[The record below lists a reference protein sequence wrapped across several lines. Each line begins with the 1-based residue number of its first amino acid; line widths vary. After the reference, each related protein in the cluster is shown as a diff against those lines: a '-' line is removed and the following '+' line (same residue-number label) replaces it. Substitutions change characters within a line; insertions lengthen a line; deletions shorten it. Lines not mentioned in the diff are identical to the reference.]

1 MGEAE
6 SLLAQVAADDERPSD
21 ERWQEVRW
29 TLQFRIALG
38 YAEHGCDSEG
48 VRRLN
53 VLLPELKAGQL
64 KLWPYCDEARYFP
77 QMLGYRC
84 LGFAAAN
91 LGHDQEAQR
100 LAEQSVAL
108 AEQIGAP
115 FFRLAGLLVLASTGI
130 SLGEHRQ
137 AEIYARENLKI
148 LRAHRIWVYT
158 SLSISLI
165 GMAAAGQANTL
176 RARACFRRTLMA
188 QREIGQFL
196 AGALQN
202 MGAAELALGNLAQ
215 ARRFYREALESSE
228 AQGATSDLALS
239 LIGLARVALAHGKV
253 AEAREHLRRALQT
266 PSPTRPLRRT
276 IDALATWS
284 ELLVSEGQLEAAAE
298 LCAALLSWPATPIF
312 SSLLLRPLRA
322 DLEVRLRELEA
333 RLPSDVFA
341 AAIAR
346 GQSRQMEEVA
356 AEIVGQPL

>member
-1 MGEAE
+1 
-6 SLLAQVAADDERPSD
+6 
-21 ERWQEVRW
+21 
-29 TLQFRIALG
+29 
-38 YAEHGCDSEG
+38 
-48 VRRLN
+48 
-53 VLLPELKAGQL
+53 
-64 KLWPYCDEARYFP
+64 
-77 QMLGYRC
+77 
-84 LGFAAAN
+84 
-91 LGHDQEAQR
+91 
-100 LAEQSVAL
+100 
-108 AEQIGAP
+108 
-115 FFRLAGLLVLASTGI
+115 
-130 SLGEHRQ
+130 
-137 AEIYARENLKI
+137 
-148 LRAHRIWVYT
+148 
-158 SLSISLI
+158 
-165 GMAAAGQANTL
+165 
-176 RARACFRRTLMA
+176 
-188 QREIGQFL
+188 
-196 AGALQN
+196 

-284 ELLVSEGQLEAAAE
+284 ELLVAEGQLEAAAE